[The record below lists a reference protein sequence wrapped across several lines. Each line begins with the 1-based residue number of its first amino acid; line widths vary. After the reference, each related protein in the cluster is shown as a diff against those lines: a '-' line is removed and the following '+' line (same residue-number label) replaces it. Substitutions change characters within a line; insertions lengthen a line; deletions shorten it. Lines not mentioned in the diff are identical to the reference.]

1 MGEEKG
7 REGKGTL
14 LRVTKCVVDD
24 LDDDYHDDGVRGE
37 GA

>member
-14 LRVTKCVVDD
+14 RSNISIMTIKITRVITMHLLRF
-24 LDDDYHDDGVRGE
+24 
-37 GA
+37 